1 MTTLSRYIAAIDDGI
16 VPSRILGHRMF
27 SLIFLTIS
35 ALKAARATA

>member
-1 MTTLSRYIAAIDDGI
+1 MTTLSYYMADIDDGI
-16 VPSRILGHRMF
+16 VPSRIFGHTMF